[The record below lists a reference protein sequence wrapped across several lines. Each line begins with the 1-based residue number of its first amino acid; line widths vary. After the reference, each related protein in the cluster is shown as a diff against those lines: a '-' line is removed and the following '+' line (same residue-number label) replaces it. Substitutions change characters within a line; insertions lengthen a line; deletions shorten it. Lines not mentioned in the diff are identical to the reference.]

1 MLKRK
6 NLDLFKRYIIGA
18 FSTPFNLFLKEICHR
33 LYSSGMQGGG
43 VRQCYGGGGKK
54 RKGLSRV
61 NGGTMSKAH
70 IFSSFKILNWV
81 HELNSICGTSKD
93 YLIITLLCEILGF
106 KKFHPFFDLFLNK
119 LIPNLNFLTFFINC
133 LCFDSFKKRINGFY
147 KDNYIFCRFFGFCGK
162 IFYDS
167 RLWL

>member
-1 MLKRK
+1 M
-6 NLDLFKRYIIGA
+6 
-18 FSTPFNLFLKEICHR
+18 
-33 LYSSGMQGGG
+33 
-43 VRQCYGGGGKK
+43 GGGKK

-133 LCFDSFKKRINGFY
+133 LCFDSFKIKELMDLNLIINSVDFSAFMGKALTIPDSDFKQGIKY
-147 KDNYIFCRFFGFCGK
+147 KTC
-162 IFYDS
+162 S
-167 RLWL
+167 